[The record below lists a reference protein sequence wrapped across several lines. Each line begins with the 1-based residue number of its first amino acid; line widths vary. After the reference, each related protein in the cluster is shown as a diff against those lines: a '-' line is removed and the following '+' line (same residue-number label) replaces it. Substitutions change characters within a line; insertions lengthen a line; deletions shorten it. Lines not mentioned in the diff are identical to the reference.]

1 MQGFQ
6 VQRRYRI
13 LSRLGEGGSGIVY
26 LAVAHGPGG
35 VDKLVALKA
44 SKAGIGLDLARDEI
58 FAEARVSAL
67 LNHPN
72 IVQTYGTAALR
83 GRPLIVMEFLQG
95 QPLHRLMQRAWETR
109 GSVPL
114 SLSLRMIRDLLA
126 GLHYAHDLVDLAGT
140 PLCLVHRDV
149 TPQNVMVTFHG
160 SVKVLDFGIV
170 KTSSSWFGASDGP
183 VRGKLSYM
191 APEQLAGERVD
202 RRADLFGVGVILW
215 ELLANQRMRKNALV
229 NEILKSLA
237 GRRLPSPRTLNPSV
251 PIELE
256 RICMKALEP
265 DRHARYCSAA
275 ELQRDLDAWGNAGS
289 EQALSTF
296 MTELFPSDEQKTR
309 TLVALRLARPHLSLP
324 PAKACAAEQEIAA
337 EPVEATLTAH
347 RSFWLGV

>member
-1 MQGFQ
+1 MQGIP

-13 LSRLGEGGSGIVY
+13 LSRLGEGGSAVVY

-44 SKAGIGLDLARDEI
+44 SKAGIGFDLARDEI

-67 LNHPN
+67 LSHPN

-95 QPLHRLMQRAWETR
+95 QPLHRLIQRAWATR
-109 GSVPL
+109 GAVPL
-114 SLSLRMIRDLLA
+114 SLSLRIIRDLLA
-126 GLHYAHDLVDLAGT
+126 GLHYAHELVDLAGT

-202 RRADLFGVGVILW
+202 RRADLFAAGVILW
-215 ELLANQRMRKNALV
+215 ELLASQRMRKNALV

-237 GRRLPSPRTLNPSV
+237 GRRLPSPRSLNPNV
-251 PIELE
+251 PVPLE

-265 DRHARYCSAA
+265 DRQARYCSAA
-275 ELQRDLDAWGNAGS
+275 ELQRDLDAWGNVAS
-289 EQALSTF
+289 EQALSAF
-296 MTELFPSDEQKTR
+296 MRELFPGDEQKTR
-309 TLVALRLARPHLSLP
+309 TLVALRLTGTHVSLP
-324 PAKACAAEQEIAA
+324 PAEACATEEEIPA

-347 RSFWLGV
+347 RALAFGL